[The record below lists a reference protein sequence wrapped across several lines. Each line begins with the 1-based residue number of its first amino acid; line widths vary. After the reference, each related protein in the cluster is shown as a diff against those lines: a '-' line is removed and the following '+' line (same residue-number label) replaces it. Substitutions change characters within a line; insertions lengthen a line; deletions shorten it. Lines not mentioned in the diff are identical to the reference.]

1 MKIILLLTVFLLSN
15 LTIVAQNVG
24 INTNTPQVTLDV
36 NGTILAGGRSAID
49 HIGTLQGDEGIIF
62 PGPTSD
68 YIISVQDGNGR
79 IQHKWNAS
87 CGVGERFLVGGED
100 AFFMDIDVNVNN
112 DNDAYF
118 TMKHSNG
125 AAAAVGTP
133 ITWNSHFAVT
143 QGGNIGLGIN
153 TPGSRLHLANV
164 NPSLIET
171 IRIEDMAVTTTATNN
186 AELATTTTTT
196 NKAVYVDNNG
206 DLKSRY
212 AYGDNTQSVVL
223 SGASQDITSTSL
235 TDITGASI
243 TFTPR
248 HAVVYLSFAISGY
261 NPLNSTPQQSW
272 FVVGVDKDG
281 TTIGNFL
288 SLSATQDNGAASGAA
303 TIAAGHYPITVTPG
317 VPVTI
322 KLRGRRGGTNS
333 NLGFRVDKTNYT
345 SYMTIW
351 D

>member
-1 MKIILLLTVFLLSN
+1 MKKSLLLIIFLSISL
-15 LTIVAQNVG
+15 LATAQNVG
-24 INTNTPQVTLDV
+24 INTNNPQVTLDV
-36 NGTILAGGRSAID
+36 NGTILAGGKNGVD
-49 HIGTLQGDEGIIF
+49 HIATLQGDEGIIF

-79 IQHKWNAS
+79 IQHKWNAT
-87 CGVGERFLVGGED
+87 CGIGERFLVGGED
-100 AFFMDIDVNVNN
+100 AFFMDINTNVGN
-112 DNDAYF
+112 DNEAYF
-118 TMKHSNG
+118 EIKHANG
-125 AAAAVGTP
+125 ALSALGDP
-133 ITWNSHFAVT
+133 IVWNSHFSIA
-143 QGGNIGLGIN
+143 QGGNVGIGTTLPAG
-153 TPGSRLHLANV
+153 RLHLANT
-164 NPSLIET
+164 NNTQLET
-171 IRIEDMAVTTTATNN
+171 IRIQDMAVTTGATNN

-206 DLKSRY
+206 DLRSRY
-212 AYGDNTQSVVL
+212 AYGDNTQSVTL
-223 SGASQDITSTSL
+223 SGAAQTITTTTL

-248 HAVVYLSFAISGY
+248 HAVVYLSFAVSGY
-261 NPLNSTPQQSW
+261 NPLTSGPQQSW
-272 FVVGVDKDG
+272 FVVGVDRNG

-288 SLSATQDNGAASGAA
+288 SLSATQGSGAASGAA
-303 TIAAGHYPITVTPG
+303 TVSAGHYPITVTPG

-333 NLGFRVDKTNYT
+333 ADGFRIDKTGYT